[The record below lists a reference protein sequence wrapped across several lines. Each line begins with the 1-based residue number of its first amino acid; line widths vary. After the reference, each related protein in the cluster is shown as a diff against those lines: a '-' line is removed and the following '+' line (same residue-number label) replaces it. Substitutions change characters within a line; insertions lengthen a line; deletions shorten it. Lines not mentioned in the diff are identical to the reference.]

1 MFYLSKNVCFGR
13 FVVKKCKTLQINNI
27 KNLGFWWEIKKVFKN
42 YKQTH
47 NKLFC
52 PFSSKKSPR
61 KWQKVNK
68 KSSKFEDFSQQGK
81 PCILRGKSTNDI
93 GVGTHFCVILDLY
106 YGEKSDTFRYKN
118 VFFFMQNYIL
128 FFEWNVFLHWYL

>member
-1 MFYLSKNVCFGR
+1 MVSGGKS
-13 FVVKKCKTLQINNI
+13 KKCL
-27 KNLGFWWEIKKVFKN
+27 KN

-47 NKLFC
+47 NKIFC

-68 KSSKFEDFSQQGK
+68 KSPKFEDFLQQGK

-93 GVGTHFCVILDLY
+93 GVGTHFCVILDLS
-106 YGEKSDTFRYKN
+106 YGEKSETF
-118 VFFFMQNYIL
+118 
-128 FFEWNVFLHWYL
+128 